1 MNMEQ
6 TEVTELQKEEQYL
19 QEVISFADRR
29 IEELQNKQ
37 VLLQE
42 EINSQSK
49 VLREEVTQLI
59 RDFDDIVQLTMEN
72 AVLSRAQLQYTD
84 ASKEIRRL
92 QKLKESPYFARIDY
106 IDKEFDELN
115 CAYIGAAGLSDAKT
129 YQMYVCDWRAP
140 VCELFYGFDT
150 GDAWYETSHG
160 RIDVE
165 LTGKRQYKI
174 ENGRIVGMYDSNSS
188 LYDEIL
194 GDVLSGHTGPKLK
207 VIVESI
213 QKEQNR
219 AIRFTKAPNVLIYG
233 PAGSGKTSVGMHRMA
248 YILYVQKDQ
257 LKSEDIVVLSNNKI
271 FSTYIAGI
279 LPQLCEDD
287 VSHMIFQELLDS
299 LLPHRIVCQDFYNQY
314 RELEYL
320 TSDGNM
326 QCEQSSGQ
334 NRRAQIALKYSREM
348 LQHIDRYFKEYIFE
362 LPDIVFEGEVLLT
375 AEELNLRMQRRALD
389 YQGKNMGETYNQ
401 KLDFLIE
408 IVKKTYENYFLE
420 HQKQVQEAIAR
431 RLEEENGGPVED
443 SKVQVRSKWLRRQIV
458 AETVDEIRERN
469 QLDTYSHLVHI
480 LQEFAEK
487 TCCAFPLDD
496 AFREDWQYGSISFED
511 ALLYAITGIYTG
523 EVKTFPKVRHVLI
536 DELQDYNPLQ
546 LYLVRL
552 LYPQSAFTFLADSSQ
567 AVDSVLSVQNF
578 SMLDEIWDMVSEEK
592 IEKLLLEKSYRSSAP
607 INKFAFR
614 FLEKFDVDCF
624 SKYSYFERPGKEP
637 EVLTTQEPEA
647 KLWEVAK
654 ALKEHQLV
662 GIITADEEEAK
673 ELYDHC
679 DKEQWQLISE
689 PWEEISGKQVILPLI
704 LSKGLEFDAV
714 ILYRCMDRLRNT
726 DSFERKM
733 YLACTRALHELY
745 LIDTDIKSI

>member
-1 MNMEQ
+1 LKTVQ
-6 TEVTELQKEEQYL
+6 TEVAELQKEEQYL
-19 QEVISFADRR
+19 QDVISFAEKR

-37 VLLQE
+37 ELLQE

-49 VLREEVTQLI
+49 LLREEVTQLI

-72 AVLSRAQLQYTD
+72 AMLSRAQQQYTD
-84 ASKEIRRL
+84 AAKEILRL
-92 QKLKESPYFARIDY
+92 QKLKGSPYFARIDY
-106 IDKEFDELN
+106 IDKELDEIN
-115 CAYIGAAGLSDAKT
+115 YAYIGASGLSDAKT

-174 ENGRIVGMYDSNSS
+174 ENGRIVGMYDSNSA

-219 AIRFTKAPNVLIYG
+219 AIRFTKAPHVLIYG
-233 PAGSGKTSVGMHRMA
+233 PAGSGKTSVGMHRLA

-257 LKSEDIVVLSNNKI
+257 LKSEDIVVLSNNRI
-271 FSTYIAGI
+271 FSSYIAGI
-279 LPQLCEDD
+279 LPQLCEED
-287 VSHMIFQELLDS
+287 VSHMVFQELLDS
-299 LLPHRIVCQDFYNQY
+299 LLPRRIVCEDFYSQY
-314 RELEYL
+314 RVLERL
-320 TSDGNM
+320 QTDDDFQRS
-326 QCEQSSGQ
+326 QSVDQ
-334 NRRAQIALKYSREM
+334 DRRALIALKYSKEM
-348 LQHIDRYFKEYIFE
+348 LLFIDRYFKEYTFD
-362 LPDIVFEGEVLLT
+362 LPDIMFEGEILLT
-375 AEELNLRMQRRALD
+375 AEELNLRMQRRTLD
-389 YQGKNMGETYNQ
+389 YQGKDMGETYDQ

-408 IVKKTYENYFLE
+408 IVKKAYENYFLE
-420 HQKQVQEAIAR
+420 HQKQIQDSLAQRFTDENGDP
-431 RLEEENGGPVED
+431 LEE
-443 SKVQVRSKWLRRQIV
+443 SKLQVRGKWLRRQTV
-458 AETVDEIRERN
+458 AETVETIRERN
-469 QLDTYSHLVHI
+469 QLDTYTHLVRI
-480 LQEFAEK
+480 LQSFAEK
-487 TCCAFPLDD
+487 TGCEVSLDE
-496 AFREDWQYGSISFED
+496 AFREDWEYGSIAFED
-511 ALLYAITGIYTG
+511 ALLYAITGIYAG
-523 EVKTFPKVRHVLI
+523 EIKTFPKVRHVLI

-578 SMLDEIWDMVSEEK
+578 SLLDEIWDMGSEEK

-607 INKFAFR
+607 INKFAFSW
-614 FLEKFDVDCF
+614 LEKFDKECC

-637 EVLTTQEPEA
+637 EVLNTQMPEE

-654 ALKEHQLV
+654 TLGEHQLV
-662 GIITADEEEAK
+662 GIITANEEEAGI
-673 ELYDHC
+673 LYEHC
-679 DKEQWQLISE
+679 DKDQWQLLSE

-714 ILYRCMDRLRNT
+714 ILYRCMDRLYNT

-745 LIDTDIKSI
+745 LIDADVKLM